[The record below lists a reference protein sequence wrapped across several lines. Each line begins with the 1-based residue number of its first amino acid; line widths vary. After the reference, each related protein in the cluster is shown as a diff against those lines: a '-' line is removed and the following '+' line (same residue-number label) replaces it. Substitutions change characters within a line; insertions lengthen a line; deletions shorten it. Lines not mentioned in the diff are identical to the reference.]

1 MKLENTSGSVE
12 VHGASSG
19 SSFSI
24 ALNGKAFRVLSDTL
38 YQNKIGSIVREL
50 ACNAYDAHV
59 MAGKKNEPITIHLPD
74 AFEPWF
80 SVQDRGVGLSPESI
94 KNVFTV
100 YFESTKDKSNDS
112 LGAFGLGAKTPF
124 SYTDQFTVTSVFDG
138 LKSIYGMYIT
148 ENGVPDYSLMH
159 YEKTTEENGV
169 EIKISIKKED
179 FYKVRT
185 EVEKQLEYFSVK
197 PVIINGNVQFSY
209 YKALLETPNTILY
222 EQNWNKC
229 VLIQGQV
236 AYPLDLNQLPASE
249 ERSFIAGLQRTGIAL
264 IFNIG
269 EIGVTASREG
279 VEYTKQTINNILSKI
294 RLVKQEVASF
304 AKKELSGCKND
315 WERVQVLRENFL
327 LRSAFDR
334 KTIKNSVA
342 WGSDIG
348 FDLTNL
354 PGMKAYGVVSPGRFK
369 VRAYTS
375 YNQKIVLAWHT
386 SAVIIK
392 DTSHKC
398 DIRLKNLA
406 EKIAGTRRD
415 IVVIEP
421 EDGIVIEDF
430 KKTVK
435 ECLGGYDGVK
445 LMSELEVPTV
455 AKSSQA
461 LKTPKASFY
470 LRKGSEWV
478 KSTEDLHEAFDKEV
492 VYAVVE
498 RKEESSSD
506 YQAITAI
513 QAIEPSKTIIG
524 ITKQVQEKI
533 KGNALFVPV
542 SLHFNK
548 LKSKSQSDAV
558 LRKMLV
564 KATIGR
570 YFTYSENIQHFE
582 HVLQKTTGIS
592 DFKRIVTMA
601 SEFKRYY
608 QTQGCSL
615 LDSYDKLG
623 VSPNVP
629 KKIERMQKLVKHLKN
644 KYPLLEKLKHNLH
657 DQELAKY
664 VARYVELEYNAELQ
678 AKQPN
683 QTI

>member
-80 SVQDRGVGLSPESI
+80 SVQDRGIGLSPESI

-138 LKSIYGMYIT
+138 VKSIYGMYIT
-148 ENGVPDYSLMH
+148 ESGVPDYSLMH
-159 YEKTTEENGV
+159 SEETTEENGV

-179 FYKVRT
+179 FYKVKT

-197 PVIINGNVQFSY
+197 PVIVNGNVQFPSS
-209 YKALLETPNTILY
+209 KALLETPNTILY

-229 VLIQGQV
+229 ILIQGQV
-236 AYPLDLNQLPASE
+236 AYPLDFNQLPVGE

-279 VEYTKQTINNILSKI
+279 VEYTKQTVNNILSKI
-294 RLVKQEVASF
+294 RLVKQEVAAF
-304 AKKELSGCKND
+304 AQKELNGCKTD

-334 KTIKNSVA
+334 KTIKHSVA
-342 WGSDIG
+342 WGSDVG

-354 PGMKAYGVVSPGRFK
+354 PGMKSYGVISPGRSK

-375 YNQKIVLAWHT
+375 YNQKIVLAWCT

-398 DIRLKNLA
+398 EIRLKSLA
-406 EKIAGTRRD
+406 EKMTGVRKD
-415 IVVIEP
+415 IIVIEP
-421 EDGIVIEDF
+421 EDGTVIEDF

-435 ECLGGYDGVK
+435 EYLGDYDGVK

-478 KSTEDLHEAFDKEV
+478 KSTEDLHETFDKEV

-498 RKEESSSD
+498 RKEESGAD
-506 YQAITAI
+506 YRAITAI

-542 SLHFNK
+542 LTHYSK
-548 LKSKSQSDAV
+548 LKDKSQSDKI

-564 KATIGR
+564 KATVGQ
-570 YFTYSENIQHFE
+570 YFTNSENIQHFE
-582 HVLQKTTGIS
+582 CVLKKTTAPS
-592 DFKRIVTMA
+592 DFKRIASMT
-601 SEFKRYY
+601 SEFKQYY
-608 QTQGCSL
+608 QTQGRSL
-615 LDSYDKLG
+615 LDAYTTLG
-623 VSPNVP
+623 INPKVP
-629 KKIERMQKLVKHLKN
+629 KKIERMQKLVNHLKN
-644 KYPLLEKLKHNLH
+644 KYPLLDKLKYNLY
-657 DQELAKY
+657 DEELAKY
-664 VARYVELEYNAELQ
+664 VARYVELEYNAQLQ